1 MKPSADAFAP
11 AGAAPPSSAAEGAG
25 GSSRLAVP
33 GSVRLDPV
41 RDTKDDI
48 APDAMSSA
56 VIDVGDPVG
65 QDVFGEPAD
74 QDVFGEPADQDVFG
88 EPADQDVF
96 GESAGRNA
104 FGEPAG
110 QDVSGDPA
118 GRNAFGEPAG
128 QDVSGDPAGRNAFG
142 EPAGQ
147 DVSGDPAG
155 QDVSGEPA
163 GQDVSGE
170 PVGRNAFGEPVG
182 QDVSGDPAGQD
193 AFGEPVGRNAFGE
206 RWPGPIHATRD
217 DPAAAA
223 LGDRFTAFGTSSPD
237 GSVRPAHRPPAERLD
252 AGGSRSAA
260 YRTFDPRALP
270 RRSGAG
276 RIVATVL
283 SVLAVAGAMAGGGH
297 FVWKTE
303 LVRPALVRHQPPMP
317 VPDMEPVPMHTA
329 DTAADM
335 AADAASGAAPR
346 TDERLQ
352 LPTPE
357 SAQAP
362 PERPG
367 HFVRVSAEAP
377 DREDAV
383 RVRAVPSTRASTSDR
398 VAGSRTLPVVGTAE
412 SERVERA
419 PAPAR
424 ERRSPEPSPS
434 VFPSGQPGRAGL
446 GDRDHLPAVRAA
458 ARAGAVEPPVR
469 ATGREHR
476 SPAPSPSVF
485 PSGQPGRAGLGDRD
499 HLPAVRAAAR
509 AGAVEPPVRATGRE
523 HRSPAPSPSVFP
535 SGQPGRAGLGDRD
548 HLPAVRAAAR
558 AGAVEPPVRA
568 TGRERRSPAPSPSVF
583 PSGQPGRVG
592 AGDRDHLPAVR
603 AAARAEAAGAVEP
616 PVRAAGRERRSPEPS
631 PSVFPSGQ
639 PGRAGL
645 GDRDHLPA
653 VRAAAR
659 AEAAGAVEP
668 PMRAAAGGR
677 PDPADSPEPG
687 PAPAG
692 AGPRSGSGGGIE
704 IRKRVRPDHVATLI
718 ERAYEMFRA
727 GHVEPAAQAYRAVL
741 GHEPRNRDAL
751 LGLAAV
757 AAREGRWEEAA
768 GRYGQALASNPADT
782 VAQAALIAID
792 EQDPMHGERR
802 LKALLRSEPRAAYLH
817 FNLGNVYAAQSRWSE
832 AQRSYLDAWHLD
844 SGNADYAY
852 NLAVSLDHLARRES
866 ALDFYREA
874 LALARS
880 RPASFE
886 TAAAVARIRDMEASP
901 GGAVATGRSLPEP
914 AGAAPDGPTAA
925 GSTR

>member
-1 MKPSADAFAP
+1 MKPSADAFTP
-11 AGAAPPSSAAEGAG
+11 ADAAPPSSATEGAG

-33 GSVRLDPV
+33 GSGRLGPV
-41 RDTKDDI
+41 RETRDDF
-48 APDAMSSA
+48 APGAMSSA
-56 VIDVGDPVG
+56 VIDVG
-65 QDVFGEPAD
+65 E
-74 QDVFGEPADQDVFG
+74 
-88 EPADQDVF
+88 
-96 GESAGRNA
+96 
-104 FGEPAG
+104 
-110 QDVSGDPA
+110 PA

-128 QDVSGDPAGRNAFG
+128 EGVFGEPTGQDVFG

-147 DVSGDPAG
+147 G
-155 QDVSGEPA
+155 VSGEPA
-163 GQDVSGE
+163 GQGVSGE
-170 PVGRNAFGEPVG
+170 PAGQGVFGEPTGQDVFGESAGRDAFGESAG
-182 QDVSGDPAGQD
+182 RDAFGESAGQD
-193 AFGEPVGRNAFGE
+193 AFGESAGRDAFGE
-206 RWPGPIHATRD
+206 RWPGPIRATRD
-217 DPAAAA
+217 DPDAAA

-237 GSVRPAHRPPAERLD
+237 GSVQPAHRPPAERLD
-252 AGGSRSAA
+252 AERLDAGGLDAGGSRSTA
-260 YRTFDPRALP
+260 YRTFDSRALP

-283 SVLAVAGAMAGGGH
+283 SMLAVAGAMAGGGH

-329 DTAADM
+329 NTAANV
-335 AADAASGAAPR
+335 AADAASGVASGAALQ
-346 TDERLQ
+346 TDERLR

-362 PERPG
+362 PEHPG

-377 DREDAV
+377 SREDAV
-383 RVRAVPSTRASTSDR
+383 RVRAVPSTGASTSDR
-398 VAGSRTLPVVGTAE
+398 AAGSRTLPVVETAE
-412 SERVERA
+412 SEPVERA
-419 PAPAR
+419 PVPASAR
-424 ERRSPEPSPS
+424 EHRPPEPSPSVFPPGQPGRAGLGDRDHLPAGHLPAFQATARVAAVEPAGSPVRVAERGYRPPEPSAS

-446 GDRDHLPAVRAA
+446 GDRDHLPASHLPAGHLPAFRAA
-458 ARAGAVEPPVR
+458 AVEPAGSPVR
-469 ATGREHR
+469 VAARGHR
-476 SPAPSPSVF
+476 SPEPSASVF
-485 PSGQPGRAGLGDRD
+485 PSGQPGRAELGDRD
-499 HLPAVRAAAR
+499 YLPAGHFPAVRATAR
-509 AGAVEPPVRATGRE
+509 VA
-523 HRSPAPSPSVFP
+523 
-535 SGQPGRAGLGDRD
+535 
-548 HLPAVRAAAR
+548 
-558 AGAVEPPVRA
+558 
-568 TGRERRSPAPSPSVF
+568 
-583 PSGQPGRVG
+583 
-592 AGDRDHLPAVR
+592 
-603 AAARAEAAGAVEP
+603 AAGAVEP
-616 PVRAAGRERRSPEPS
+616 PVRAA
-631 PSVFPSGQ
+631 
-639 PGRAGL
+639 
-645 GDRDHLPA
+645 
-653 VRAAAR
+653 
-659 AEAAGAVEP
+659 
-668 PMRAAAGGR
+668 AGGR
-677 PDPADSPEPG
+677 PDSADSPEPG

-727 GHVEPAAQAYRAVL
+727 GHVEPAAEAYRAVL

-792 EQDPMHGERR
+792 EQDPVHGERR

-925 GSTR
+925 ASGR

>member
-11 AGAAPPSSAAEGAG
+11 AGAAPPSPAAEGAG

-33 GSVRLDPV
+33 GSGRLDPV
-41 RDTKDDI
+41 RETRDDF
-48 APDAMSSA
+48 APGAMSSA
-56 VIDVGDPVG
+56 VVDVV
-65 QDVFGEPAD
+65 GEPAG
-74 QDVFGEPADQDVFG
+74 QGA
-88 EPADQDVF
+88 F
-96 GESAGRNA
+96 GESEGQDA

-110 QDVSGDPA
+110 QDVFGEPA
-118 GRNAFGEPAG
+118 GQGVFGEPAGEDAFGEPAGEGVFGESAGEGVFGESAGEDAFGEPAG
-128 QDVSGDPAGRNAFG
+128 QDVFG
-142 EPAGQ
+142 E
-147 DVSGDPAG
+147 S
-155 QDVSGEPA
+155 
-163 GQDVSGE
+163 
-170 PVGRNAFGEPVG
+170 
-182 QDVSGDPAGQD
+182 AGQD
-193 AFGEPVGRNAFGE
+193 AFGEPAGRDAFGESAGRDAFGESAGRDAFGE
-206 RWPGPIHATRD
+206 RWPGPIRATRD
-217 DPAAAA
+217 DPDAAAV
-223 LGDRFTAFGTSSPD
+223 GDRFTAFGTSSPD

-252 AGGSRSAA
+252 VGGLDAGGSRSPA

-283 SVLAVAGAMAGGGH
+283 SMLAVAGAMAGGGH

-329 DTAADM
+329 NTAANV
-335 AADAASGAAPR
+335 AADAASGVASGAALR
-346 TDERLQ
+346 TDERLR

-362 PERPG
+362 PEHPG

-377 DREDAV
+377 GREDAV
-383 RVRAVPSTRASTSDR
+383 RVRAVPSTGASTSDR
-398 VAGSRTLPVVGTAE
+398 AAGSRTLPVVETAE
-412 SERVERA
+412 SELVERA
-419 PAPAR
+419 PVPAQTR
-424 ERRSPEPSPS
+424 EHRSPEPSAS
-434 VFPSGQPGRAGL
+434 VFPSEQPGRAGADDRDHLPAGHLPAFQAAARAAAVEPAEPPVRVAERGHRSPEPSASMFPSEQPGRAGL
-446 GDRDHLPAVRAA
+446 GDRDHLPAGHLPAFQATARVAA
-458 ARAGAVEPPVR
+458 ASAVEPPV
-469 ATGREHR
+469 
-476 SPAPSPSVF
+476 
-485 PSGQPGRAGLGDRD
+485 
-499 HLPAVRAAAR
+499 
-509 AGAVEPPVRATGRE
+509 
-523 HRSPAPSPSVFP
+523 
-535 SGQPGRAGLGDRD
+535 
-548 HLPAVRAAAR
+548 
-558 AGAVEPPVRA
+558 
-568 TGRERRSPAPSPSVF
+568 
-583 PSGQPGRVG
+583 
-592 AGDRDHLPAVR
+592 
-603 AAARAEAAGAVEP
+603 
-616 PVRAAGRERRSPEPS
+616 
-631 PSVFPSGQ
+631 
-639 PGRAGL
+639 
-645 GDRDHLPA
+645 
-653 VRAAAR
+653 
-659 AEAAGAVEP
+659 
-668 PMRAAAGGR
+668 RAAAGGR

-727 GHVEPAAQAYRAVL
+727 GHVGPAAEAYRAVL

-792 EQDPMHGERR
+792 EQDPVHGERR

-852 NLAVSLDHLARRES
+852 NLAVSLDHLARPES

-901 GGAVATGRSLPEP
+901 GGAVSTGRSLPEP
-914 AGAAPDGPTAA
+914 AGAAPDSPTAA
-925 GSTR
+925 ASGR